1 MSLKVGLVI
10 MLLGLAWYTFMP
22 SQTMPSQTDYHLGL
36 LVASGGAFLLLG
48 WQD

>member
-10 MLLGLAWYTFMP
+10 MLFGLAWYTF
-22 SQTMPSQTDYHLGL
+22 MPSQTDYHLGL